1 MQFITSFID
10 AAIIFCLI
18 APFAMLALDLLIDS
32 GADELVDEV
41 SDLVI
46 DVAKTLTTPR
56 KPQRPIQYFQL
67 DDLEPN
73 GTDDDFTPSL
83 PAGVYRL
90 GLFEQIALEIR
101 AEQ

>member
-1 MQFITSFID
+1 MTFIYSAID
-10 AAIIFCLI
+10 AAIILCFI
-18 APFAMLALDLLIDS
+18 APFSMLALDVLIDS
-32 GADELVDEV
+32 GADEAVDQL

-56 KPQRPIQYFQL
+56 KPQQPIQYFQL

-83 PAGVYRL
+83 PAGVYRP